1 MGTNR
6 AKSPCVRV
14 YNHLHS
20 TDIKVMPIIDPF
32 TTITSTNFLTQK
44 PLKYFMALH
53 VESAQDFLMK
63 SGIKPLMH
71 LFEISTFSLN
81 NVIIRLTK
89 NYEESRQKLGSFLV
103 NKVL

>member
-1 MGTNR
+1 
-6 AKSPCVRV
+6 
-14 YNHLHS
+14 
-20 TDIKVMPIIDPF
+20 MPIIDPF

-71 LFEISTFSLN
+71 LFEISTFSLK
-81 NVIIRLTK
+81 NVIVRLTEIM
-89 NYEESRQKLGSFLV
+89 NRANRNWAHFLV
-103 NKVL
+103 DKVL